1 MDNLL
6 HVLDTSE
13 VSEHVTDGNNVSI
26 LDERVRDTLSATDQ
40 SGTDGLTLEI
50 EQRDRGR
57 RTFSMKYET
66 LGNSLMS

>member
-1 MDNLL
+1 MDDLL

-40 SGTDGLTLEI
+40 SGTDGLILAI
-50 EQRDRGR
+50 E
-57 RTFSMKYET
+57 
-66 LGNSLMS
+66 